1 VTIPRDGTLVSTA
14 TWPGKDM
21 FMTVL
26 TASRGTCCSSPLTL
40 RVPVTAGST
49 VEVSVSIHAADTLP
63 AGTTAPFELTTTLEP
78 K

>member
-1 VTIPRDGTLVSTA
+1 
-14 TWPGKDM
+14 M

-40 RVPVTAGST
+40 RVPVIAGST